1 MSTNNSRWR
10 STKYYKSYGFTNAL
24 ERYDLTGEVTDYS
37 ITNPVTQP
45 VWTESQSIQGLPF
58 LVKSAWNTEFWS
70 NGISEIEVIFGP
82 RKRTQFKQFINMKVS
97 ELGLNRDV
105 NIKQGNGIMTDFE
118 RMISYNKLTGDYGW
132 YNVPVNATYGEMLYQ
147 TKETSFITRRNYS
160 IPSEDKLAEMQ
171 AAGLV
176 QPDFTVNDPFKKSSF
191 TVPAVRSW
199 KPEIGYIF
207 EDVLQGNRLC
217 SSFFYR
223 NAQDKTINQYKDW
236 HSKAWIKRP
245 GHEMQINRMGA
256 GRNFI
261 IPLDPVPVK
270 AGEPGQARKSVLLN
284 PGKPV
289 LLESSTCAVHRDH
302 KGFILHVYEI
312 NTQ

>member
-1 MSTNNSRWR
+1 M
-10 STKYYKSYGFTNAL
+10 
-24 ERYDLTGEVTDYS
+24 
-37 ITNPVTQP
+37 
-45 VWTESQSIQGLPF
+45 PF
-58 LVKSAWNTEFWS
+58 LAKSAWNTEFWS
-70 NGISEIEVIFGP
+70 NGISEIEVLFGP
-82 RKRTQFKQFINMKVS
+82 KKRTQFKQFLNMKVS
-97 ELGLNRDV
+97 EHGLNRQV
-105 NIKQGNGIMTDFE
+105 NIKQGNGIMTDFH
-118 RMISYNKLTGDYGW
+118 RMITYNKLTNDYGW

-147 TKETSFITRRNYS
+147 TNETSFITRRNYS

-176 QPDFTVNDPFKKSSF
+176 HSDFTVNDPFKKSAF
-191 TVPAVRSW
+191 TLPAIRSW
-199 KPEIGYIF
+199 KPEIGYIW
-207 EDVLQGNRLC
+207 EDVLIGNRLC

-245 GHEMQINRMGA
+245 GHEMQINRVGA

-261 IPLDPVPVK
+261 IPLSHVAVK
-270 AGEPGQARKSVLLN
+270 AGEPGQARKNVLLN

-289 LLESSTCAVHRDH
+289 LLESSTCAVHPNH
-302 KGFILHVYEI
+302 KGLILHVYEI

>member
-1 MSTNNSRWR
+1 MSRYNTRWR
-10 STKYYKSYGFTNAL
+10 ENRYYKSHGFTNIL
-24 ERYDLTGEVTDYS
+24 ERYDLTSEPSDFS
-37 ITNPVTQP
+37 IKTPVTQP

-58 LVKSAWNTEFWS
+58 LVKSAWTTEFWS
-70 NGISEIEVIFGP
+70 NGISEIEVLFGP

-97 ELGLNRDV
+97 ELGLNRQV
-105 NIKQGNGIMTDFE
+105 NIKQGNGIMTDFD
-118 RMISYNKLTGDYGW
+118 RVITYNKLTDDYGW

-147 TKETSFITRRNYS
+147 TNETSFITRRNYS

-176 QPDFTVNDPFKKSSF
+176 QPDFSVNDPFKKSSF
-191 TVPAVRSW
+191 TFPAIRSW
-199 KPEIGYIF
+199 KPEIDYIH
-207 EDVLQGNRLC
+207 EGRLQGNRLC

-245 GHEMQINRMGA
+245 GHEMQIDRMGA

-270 AGEPGQARKSVLLN
+270 AGEPGQARESVLLN